1 MYLERDNMAANEVHQ
16 NDIGTK
22 FLVTIKDG
30 SDAVNVASATSTK
43 QIIFKKP
50 SGTSMTKTASFNSDG
65 TDGKIYYTVVADD
78 LDEVGTYEIQG
89 KVVITDGTFYTDIQ
103 TFKVHRNL

>member
-1 MYLERDNMAANEVHQ
+1 
-16 NDIGTK
+16 
-22 FLVTIKDG
+22 
-30 SDAVNVASATSTK
+30 
-43 QIIFKKP
+43 
-50 SGTSMTKTASFNSDG
+50 MTKAASFNTDG
-65 TDGKIYYTVVADD
+65 TDGKIYYTAVADD

>member
-1 MYLERDNMAANEVHQ
+1 MAANEIHK

-22 FLVTIKDG
+22 FLVTIYDG
-30 SDAVNVASATSTK
+30 SSAVNVTSATSTK
-43 QIIFKKP
+43 QIIFTKP
-50 SGTSMTKTASFNSDG
+50 SGTKMTKSASFNNDG
-65 TDGKIYYTVVADD
+65 TDGKIYYTSVADD
-78 LDEVGTYEIQG
+78 LDEIGTYEIQG

>member
-1 MYLERDNMAANEVHQ
+1 MAKNEIHQ
-16 NDIGTK
+16 DDVGTK
-22 FLVTIKDG
+22 FLVTIYDD
-30 SDAVNVASATSTK
+30 SSVVNVSGASTK

-50 SGTSMTKTASFNSDG
+50 DGTKLTKSAAFNSDG
-65 TDGKIYYTVVADD
+65 TDGKIYYTAVTDD
-78 LDEVGTYEIQG
+78 LDEIGTYEIQG